1 MIKTPAIV
9 IWTLKY
15 GDYSLIVN
23 CFTKKDGLKGYIL
36 KGILKPKKVGIKK
49 AIFQPFNLINII
61 SDHRKTEGLNYM
73 KEASINISLN
83 SIHNSISKTTITLFL
98 SEVLKSVLQEEGGE
112 NKNLYNYLETMTLWL
127 DNNSYNSNFHI
138 KFLIELTRYIG
149 FYPNMSNNNCKYFDL
164 LNGCFTNDNN
174 SKYILSGKKLI
185 YFKEI
190 LGMNFDQIK
199 LLKWNTSIRNSLLNE
214 IISYYSLH
222 LQRFNTPKSLS
233 VLHEIF
239 K

>member
-9 IWTLKY
+9 IWSLKY
-15 GDYSLIVN
+15 GDSSLIVN
-23 CFTKKDGLKGYIL
+23 CYTKKNGLKGYIL
-36 KGILKPKKVGIKK
+36 NGILKPKKTGIKK
-49 AIFQPFNLINII
+49 ALFQPFNLINII
-61 SDHRKTEGLNYM
+61 SDHRKKEGLNYI
-73 KEASINISLN
+73 KEANINIPLN

-98 SEVLKSVLQEEGGE
+98 SEVLKSVLREEGGE
-112 NKNLYNYLETMTLWL
+112 NENLYNYLETMTLWL
-127 DNNSYNSNFHI
+127 DNNDYNSNFHL

-149 FYPNMSNNNCKYFDL
+149 FYPNMSNNNCEYFDL
-164 LNGCFTNDNN
+164 LTGCFTNDNT
-174 SKYILSGKKLI
+174 SKHILSGKKLS

-190 LGMNFDQIK
+190 LGTDFDQIK
-199 LLKWNTSIRNSLLNE
+199 LLKCNTSIRNSLLNE

-222 LQRFNTPKSLS
+222 LQSFKTPKSLS